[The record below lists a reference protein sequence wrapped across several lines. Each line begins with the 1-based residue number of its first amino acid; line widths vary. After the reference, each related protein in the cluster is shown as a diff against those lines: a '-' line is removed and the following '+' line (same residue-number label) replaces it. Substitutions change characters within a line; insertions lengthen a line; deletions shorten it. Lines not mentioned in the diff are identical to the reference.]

1 MSTWQIFSDSGT
13 NFRWEISDQHQ
24 PDSPPIPF
32 PSSTP
37 LPSMADLLLPGYS
50 KLMENC
56 EGNFQSPSMF
66 RSGFG
71 KSVTVKQS
79 SMTKALSIIG
89 DGDEG
94 DAFADTGKLSNGTD
108 TRCSLSN
115 SMFQSGSGKKV
126 NVSSTGLVRA
136 KTLLGLEENYAGQLC
151 DGNDTMFQTG
161 LGKKVNI
168 SSNGL
173 VRATTLLG
181 LEENYAGKLCD
192 ENDTMFQTGSG
203 KKVNISSNG
212 LVRAKTLLGTEE
224 NYAGQFF
231 NGNDSRCSLSN
242 SMFQTGSGKKVKV
255 SSNGLVRAKT
265 LLGLDENYYHD
276 TFPGLED
283 SKNQSTSD
291 EPLCWQNPSHFETR
305 EGVTTTYF
313 KNATAPI
320 TMFNFE
326 TSSLGSDL
334 KRKVTTDLTHSSTK
348 GPPIKFNTAGGR
360 SISVSSDALQR
371 AKSLLGDVDLG
382 TFFDERDLN
391 NPAFS
396 FCKQGGLGDNHSNKE
411 NNPFSTFSHPEI
423 AKSKH
428 VSKSFV
434 SPLRSDSHR
443 IQSSVPPE
451 NANLGINLIKKFDAE
466 DHATTCKMFDNT
478 LGQQQPPSGRSSSH
492 AVMGNSLANSVNRPS
507 SHAVMGNSLPNGVN
521 SRISPQGSSLGGPL
535 VDITNKIGIT
545 HTDSKIITVEK
556 RRLGRSSISPFKR
569 PRSSRFITP
578 LNILSAAPTGLS
590 TSAPEE
596 SCRRRRIYTQY
607 PFQVPRI
614 YMKEFF
620 GVPPSHMNT
629 LKQLPDHIRK
639 MNPENAEKCMFCD
652 GSGVE
657 CIGAEAFYHM
667 LAQSGAVM
675 QYASIEWVA
684 NHYKWIVW
692 KLACYERCYPTKSS
706 GKLLTVS
713 NVLEELKYRYEREVN
728 HGHRSA
734 IKRILE
740 GDQPPSSML
749 VLCIS
754 SIHSNCD
761 STVDTLPVAS
771 NGAENTTAT
780 KVELTDGWYSINA
793 ILDALLMKKLAT
805 GQLFVGQKLRIWG
818 AGLSGWA
825 GPVSPLEASS
835 TVGLLMH
842 MNGTYRAH
850 WADRLGLCKGGGAP
864 LAFRCIKGMGGPV
877 PSTLIGVTRIYP
889 VLYRERLSNGGF
901 IVRSERMEAKM
912 IQLYNQRRSVIAEGI
927 MSEFQRGIKEFHT
940 NNDNDS
946 EEGAKILKILE
957 TAAEP
962 EVLMAEMTSEQLTS
976 FATYQEKLEAIR
988 QSDMHKSIEKALED
1002 AGLSARE
1009 VTPFMRVR
1017 VVGLTSKNYL
1027 TKCCPGKGL
1036 ITIWNPTEKQQLEL
1050 VEGKAYS
1057 VEGLIPLSSDSDT
1070 LYLQARGSATK
1081 WLPSSATE
1089 HFELFFSPRKSVL
1102 LSHLGEVP
1110 LSSEFDIA
1118 ALVVYVGEVY
1128 TDSHQK
1134 KQWVFV
1140 TDSSISESHSAEPSN
1155 SLLAISF
1162 SSSYIDCDSFS
1173 PINQNLV
1180 GSVVGFRNLIKRA
1193 KDQINFLWV
1202 AEATENSTYSLNY
1215 DHVHCSHLK
1224 EAAVSAER
1232 WAKISSSTIEKL
1244 RRKVLTV
1251 VGNDEG

>member
-24 PDSPPIPF
+24 PDSPPIPSPF
-32 PSSTP
+32 LHSS
-37 LPSMADLLLPGYS
+37 PSMADLLLPGYS
-50 KLMENC
+50 KLMETC

-173 VRATTLLG
+173 ARATTLLG

-224 NYAGQFF
+224 NYAGQLF

-242 SMFQTGSGKKVKV
+242 SMFQTGLGKKVKI

-265 LLGLDENYYHD
+265 LLGLDENYDHD
-276 TFPGLED
+276 TFSQASRIQRISQHLMNPFVGKIHLILRQERE
-283 SKNQSTSD
+283 SLLHTLRMPQLQSQ
-291 EPLCWQNPSHFETR
+291 C
-305 EGVTTTYF
+305 
-313 KNATAPI
+313 
-320 TMFNFE
+320 FNFE

-396 FCKQGGLGDNHSNKE
+396 VCKQGRL
-411 NNPFSTFSHPEI
+411 EI

-434 SPLRSDSHR
+434 SPLRSDSNR

-466 DHATTCKMFDNT
+466 DRATTCKMFDNT

-545 HTDSKIITVEK
+545 HTDSKIITGEK

-569 PRSSRFITP
+569 PRSFQIHHPP

-590 TSAPEE
+590 TLAPEE
-596 SCRRRRIYTQY
+596 SCRRR
-607 PFQVPRI
+607 
-614 YMKEFF
+614 K
-620 GVPPSHMNT
+620 

-639 MNPENAEKCMFCD
+639 MNPENAEKYMFCD

-667 LAQSGAVM
+667 LAQV
-675 QYASIEWVA
+675 WVA
-684 NHYKWIVW
+684 NHCKWIVW

-706 GKLLTVS
+706 GKLLTVT

-805 GQLFVGQKLRIWG
+805 GQLFVGQKLRFMLSSEDLGSWIKV
-818 AGLSGWA
+818 AGLGLFHLLRHLD
-825 GPVSPLEASS
+825 VSR
-835 TVGLLMH
+835 V
-842 MNGTYRAH
+842 
-850 WADRLGLCKGGGAP
+850 W
-864 LAFRCIKGMGGPV
+864 GGPV
-877 PSTLIGVTRIYP
+877 PSTIIGVTRIYP
-889 VLYRERLSNGGF
+889 VLYRERLSNGG
-901 IVRSERMEAKM
+901 
-912 IQLYNQRRSVIAEGI
+912 
-927 MSEFQRGIKEFHT
+927 
-940 NNDNDS
+940 
-946 EEGAKILKILE
+946 
-957 TAAEP
+957 
-962 EVLMAEMTSEQLTS
+962 
-976 FATYQEKLEAIR
+976 
-988 QSDMHKSIEKALED
+988 
-1002 AGLSARE
+1002 
-1009 VTPFMRVR
+1009 
-1017 VVGLTSKNYL
+1017 
-1027 TKCCPGKGL
+1027 
-1036 ITIWNPTEKQQLEL
+1036 
-1050 VEGKAYS
+1050 
-1057 VEGLIPLSSDSDT
+1057 
-1070 LYLQARGSATK
+1070 
-1081 WLPSSATE
+1081 
-1089 HFELFFSPRKSVL
+1089 L
-1102 LSHLGEVP
+1102 L
-1110 LSSEFDIA
+1110 
-1118 ALVVYVGEVY
+1118 
-1128 TDSHQK
+1128 
-1134 KQWVFV
+1134 
-1140 TDSSISESHSAEPSN
+1140 
-1155 SLLAISF
+1155 
-1162 SSSYIDCDSFS
+1162 
-1173 PINQNLV
+1173 
-1180 GSVVGFRNLIKRA
+1180 
-1193 KDQINFLWV
+1193 
-1202 AEATENSTYSLNY
+1202 
-1215 DHVHCSHLK
+1215 
-1224 EAAVSAER
+1224 
-1232 WAKISSSTIEKL
+1232 
-1244 RRKVLTV
+1244 
-1251 VGNDEG
+1251 

>member
-24 PDSPPIPF
+24 PDSPPVPF

-242 SMFQTGSGKKVKV
+242 SMFQTGSGKKVKI

-305 EGVTTTYF
+305 EGVTATYF

-334 KRKVTTDLTHSSTK
+334 KRK
-348 GPPIKFNTAGGR
+348 
-360 SISVSSDALQR
+360 R

-396 FCKQGGLGDNHSNKE
+396 FCKQGRL
-411 NNPFSTFSHPEI
+411 
-423 AKSKH
+423 
-428 VSKSFV
+428 
-434 SPLRSDSHR
+434 DSHR

-478 LGQQQPPSGRSSSH
+478 LGQQQPPS
-492 AVMGNSLANSVNRPS
+492 
-507 SHAVMGNSLPNGVN
+507 
-521 SRISPQGSSLGGPL
+521 
-535 VDITNKIGIT
+535 
-545 HTDSKIITVEK
+545 DSKIITGEK

-590 TSAPEE
+590 TLAPEE
-596 SCRRRRIYTQY
+596 SCRRRRVYTQY
-607 PFQVPRI
+607 PFQ
-614 YMKEFF
+614 
-620 GVPPSHMNT
+620 

-1180 GSVVGFRNLIKRA
+1180 GSVVGFCNLIKRA

-1215 DHVHCSHLK
+1215 DNVHCSHLK